1 MMWSLLILAGLFEV
15 AGVTGMSMIN
25 VRKSVLSWV
34 VLIGGFSLSLLFLSI
49 AMTAIPMGTA
59 YAVWTGIGTVGST
72 MIGMLI
78 YNEPRDAKR
87 LAFIAIIIMSVV
99 GLKVFA

>member
-15 AGVTGMSMIN
+15 AGVTGMSMMN
-25 VRKSVLSWV
+25 VRKNVLSWV
-34 VLIGGFSLSLLFLSI
+34 VLIGGFSFSLIFLSI

-72 MIGMLI
+72 IIGMLI

-87 LAFIAIIIMSVV
+87 LAFITIIIMSVV
-99 GLKVFA
+99 GLKVVS